1 MANQFHRKHA
11 LNTEAADLSWRSEDQ
26 TLVDR
31 NLGQILE
38 SASYRLAHVDEALLE
53 SEEMRGVRMLLEI
66 TKPQQILDAEGITS
80 TIIIFGGVN
89 IIEDCDAR
97 DRFTRAEADLA
108 QNPLNPVLQ
117 RQLRRAQAQLD
128 FSRYYD
134 AAREFTRLVAQ
145 DQQSGHHSHVVVTG
159 GGPGVMEA
167 ANRGAFDAGGRSIGL
182 SIKLPGEPE
191 PNPFITPEL
200 CFQFN
205 YFALRKFHF
214 VMRSAAAVLFPGG
227 FGTLDELFEV
237 LTLRQTAIK
246 SPMPVILF
254 GREFWSRLI
263 DFDYLADCGLIRDEH
278 LELFQFADT
287 AEEAWRLIQEFDNA
301 GRHPCADGDD
311 TAIAA

>member
-1 MANQFHRKHA
+1 MADQFPRKQS

-26 TLVDR
+26 SLVDQ
-31 NLGQILE
+31 NLGKILE
-38 SASYRLAHVDEALLE
+38 SASYRLAHADGALLE

-66 TKPQQILDAEGITS
+66 TKPQQILDAEGISS

-89 IIEDCDAR
+89 IIERTDA
-97 DRFTRAEADLA
+97 EECLA
-108 QNPLNPVLQ
+108 QAESAVAAAPENRALK
-117 RQLRRAQAQLD
+117 RQLRRSRTQLE

-134 AAREFTRLVAQ
+134 AAREFTRLVSQ
-145 DQQSGHHSHVVVTG
+145 DQQNGHHSHVVVTG

-191 PNPFITPEL
+191 PNPYITPEL

-254 GREFWSRLI
+254 GKEFWSRLI

-278 LELFQFADT
+278 LDLFQFADT
-287 AEEAWRLIQEFDNA
+287 PEEAWSWIQAFEAERDQA
-301 GRHPCADGDD
+301 QEPL
-311 TAIAA
+311 AA